1 MTRRRPAWVRKFP
14 LLLKTV
20 AIGAAG
26 GALFTWLGTP
36 LPWML
41 GALIFTSGLAIAGM
55 DLYTPPEFR
64 RVMMAVLGVL
74 LGSTFS
80 PNLMDQIGTWPVTLA
95 GMLLYVVAGGGLAML
110 FFQRVGRF
118 NGPTAFFAAAP
129 GGLSEMMLLGP
140 AMGGDERQ
148 ITLVHATRIVLVIL
162 ILPPAFRYAA
172 GYEPPTDLGSG
183 GTIFA
188 MAAYDLVLLVVAGVL
203 GLLVGR
209 RLRLPAPQ
217 MTGPMLLSAAIHVG
231 GLTTAKPPYELL
243 AIAQVIIGCGAGAR
257 FAGVSWVTLAR
268 PLILSMISTVGLVG
282 LAALFA
288 LVFSWLTG
296 LDFKAILL
304 AYSPGGF
311 AEMNLIALSL
321 GIEVAF
327 VATHHTARIFLVV
340 TLAVWLSGLLW
351 KRGPLCHDGE
361 PAETARR

>member
-1 MTRRRPAWVRKFP
+1 MSGQPAWVRTLP
-14 LLLKTV
+14 LLSRTLAV
-20 AIGAAG
+20 GAGG
-26 GALFTWLGTP
+26 GALFAWLGTP

-41 GALIFTSGLAIAGM
+41 GALIFTSVGAMAGIRM
-55 DLYTPPEFR
+55 YTPPEFR

-74 LGSTFS
+74 LGSAFS
-80 PNLMDQIGTWPVTLA
+80 PDLTGQIAAWPATLA
-95 GMLLYVVAGGGLAML
+95 GMLLYVAVGGGLTML
-110 FFQRVGRF
+110 FFHRVGRL

-140 AMGGDERQ
+140 AMGGNERE
-148 ITLVHATRIVLVIL
+148 ITLVHATRIVLVVL

-172 GYEPPTDLGSG
+172 GYVPPADLGSG
-183 GTIFA
+183 GTIAA
-188 MAAYDLVLLVVAGVL
+188 MEVYDLAILTAAGVV

-209 RLRLPAPQ
+209 RLRFPAYQ
-217 MTGPMLLSAAIHVG
+217 MTGPMLLSAALHVG
-231 GLTTAKPPYELL
+231 GLTEARPPYELL
-243 AIAQVIIGCGAGAR
+243 AVAQVIIGCGAGAR
-257 FAGVSWVTLAR
+257 FSGVRWIELAR
-268 PLILSMISTVGLVG
+268 PMLLSIVSTTGFLL

-288 LVFSWLTG
+288 LLLARLIG

-340 TLAVWLSGLLW
+340 TLAAWLSSRIW
-351 KRGPLCHDGE
+351 KRPQAAAHAD
-361 PAETARR
+361 